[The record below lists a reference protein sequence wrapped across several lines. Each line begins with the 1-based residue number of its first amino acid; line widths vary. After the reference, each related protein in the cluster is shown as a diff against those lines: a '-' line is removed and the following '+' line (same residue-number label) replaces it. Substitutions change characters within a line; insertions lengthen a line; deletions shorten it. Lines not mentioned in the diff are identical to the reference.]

1 MRTKIY
7 PTRAVIHR
15 YCPIIKCHFTGCKR
29 HCKRKE
35 RRKFSLFWPRFCS
48 AQFSAMKLC
57 IITFL
62 SLAVA
67 CTFAI
72 KPRTLVLLD
81 DWSLRDTH
89 SIFFRG
95 LRDRGYELTFK
106 LASDA
111 SLKLTKYGEFLHD
124 NLLIFA
130 PTVEEFGG

>member
-1 MRTKIY
+1 MLIDYHSGLSNRFIAMNLCVL
-7 PTRAVIHR
+7 AVIA
-15 YCPIIKCHFTGCKR
+15 I
-29 HCKRKE
+29 
-35 RRKFSLFWPRFCS
+35 SVANS
-48 AQFSAMKLC
+48 AAL
-57 IITFL
+57 
-62 SLAVA
+62 
-67 CTFAI
+67 

-111 SLKLTKYGEFLHD
+111 TLKLTKYGEFLHD

-130 PTVEEFGG
+130 PTVEEFGGEVKSKL

>member
-1 MRTKIY
+1 MQLHHQEEREKGRAAQKSIDCCFTK
-7 PTRAVIHR
+7 
-15 YCPIIKCHFTGCKR
+15 
-29 HCKRKE
+29 
-35 RRKFSLFWPRFCS
+35 LN
-48 AQFSAMKLC
+48 MKLAAT
-57 IITFL
+57 IGVLVTLI
-62 SLAVA
+62 AV
-67 CTFAI
+67 TNGL

-106 LASDA
+106 LASDS

-130 PTVEEFGG
+130 PTVEEFGGM

>member
-1 MRTKIY
+1 MLIDSHSGLSNHLIAMNLCVL
-7 PTRAVIHR
+7 AVIA
-15 YCPIIKCHFTGCKR
+15 ISVAT
-29 HCKRKE
+29 
-35 RRKFSLFWPRFCS
+35 S
-48 AQFSAMKLC
+48 AAL
-57 IITFL
+57 
-62 SLAVA
+62 
-67 CTFAI
+67 

-111 SLKLTKYGEFLHD
+111 TLKLTKYGEFLHD

-130 PTVEEFGG
+130 PTVEEFGGEVKSKL